1 MLRTSRACSMGGME
15 DQAPQGKKG
24 HVNSYGRSH
33 IHNESQAHATHLFLY
48 LNKKQSEPSQEW
60 NQMHPLLLFF
70 ADARPD
76 LPRNRPKV
84 GWSSVVNTCLSFISL
99 ILLFLLRLSLSALRL
114 LHLFGVPINLS
125 PPHLLLTPP
134 LLPTNKT
141 PNPFPPFSHTLSPS
155 VVAIAQRLPH
165 APPPTKAP
173 RCLLTPVSPFQ
184 AKHR

>member
-1 MLRTSRACSMGGME
+1 MGRGCSVSAGRNQSSDDLSVTRDFKRSGTRLRTSRACSMGGME

-114 LHLFGVPINLS
+114 LHLFGVPINF
-125 PPHLLLTPP
+125 PPPP
-134 LLPTNKT
+134 ISSSLLPSCPPIK
-141 PNPFPPFSHTLSPS
+141 PQILFPLSHTHSRLLS
-155 VVAIAQRLPH
+155 LP
-165 APPPTKAP
+165 
-173 RCLLTPVSPFQ
+173 
-184 AKHR
+184 